1 MLGIGC
7 PDRHVLPHITSPKT
21 RRLLHPLPPARAGS
35 FFGAQRPYD
44 GAISK
49 AAQRRKQPFLRPQP
63 NSQISAEKFVEKR
76 IDFAILVIDR
86 DPMRRSGELFEPI
99 SHASGS

>member
-1 MLGIGC
+1 MGMKTSSCRPVRGPALGSVKG
-7 PDRHVLPHITSPKT
+7 PSRGRGTT
-21 RRLLHPLPPARAGS
+21 GET
-35 FFGAQRPYD
+35 
-44 GAISK
+44 
-49 AAQRRKQPFLRPQP
+49 RRKQPFLRPQP